1 MKAHAANVTGTT
13 RLTEEM
19 IRVHFSS
26 EAIKGKELP
35 FTDHYVKL
43 LFVPEDADY
52 AWPFDLA
59 KLRLGV
65 ESKFMPI
72 KRTYTLRNVDTDKG
86 TFDIDFVYHGDNGLA
101 GVWANRAQAGDV
113 IPYVGPGGAW
123 APSSATSH
131 YMLVG
136 DESAAPA
143 ILEAVAAL
151 PDGATADVYLEVS
164 NNEMILPVDQKEGV
178 TFKWVLRDGAVHGT
192 RLCEAIRSNPAPSA
206 QWFVHGVAEMIKD
219 LRKFLFVENSV
230 AKEDVSISGYWR
242 LGMTED
248 QWQAS
253 KREFVE
259 QLAAE
264 EEELKNN

>member
-1 MKAHAANVTGTT
+1 MKAHEALVTGTT

-19 IRVHFSS
+19 VRVHFSS
-26 EAIKGKELP
+26 EAVKGKDLP

-59 KLRLGV
+59 KLRLAV

-72 KRTYTLRNVDTDKG
+72 KRTYTLRNVDTKNG
-86 TFDIDFVYHGDNGLA
+86 TFDIDFVYHGDHGLA
-101 GVWANRAQAGDV
+101 GVWAAGAQAGDV
-113 IPYVGPGGAW
+113 LPYVGPGGAW
-123 APSSATSH
+123 APSESGH
-131 YMLVG
+131 YVLAG

-143 ILEAVAAL
+143 VLEAVKAL
-151 PDGATADVYLEVS
+151 PHDATADVYLEVS
-164 NNEMILPVDQKEGV
+164 NEDVILPVEHRDGV
-178 TFKWVLRDGAVHGT
+178 TFKWVLRDGAVHGS
-192 RLCEAIRSNPAPSA
+192 RLCEAIRSNPAPDA
-206 QWFVHGVAEMIKD
+206 KWFIHGVAEMIKD
-219 LRKFLFVENSV
+219 LRRYLFVENNV

-248 QWQAS
+248 QWQSS